1 MNKDGA
7 KNDSRKIL
15 PKINWKNEIEKKS
28 PKNEK
33 CDDKNNKII
42 FNKLLNFKIPKITII
57 RRIPTNIHL
66 TNILKPLKE
75 EIKNMNKNSVGI
87 QSEINKSTT
96 LKNVENEKTEIV
108 NINNINLIE
117 REFPMLLK
125 NTKNKFFKSNSNNS
139 FEESKIDNRDIY
151 TINDSNK
158 KEENNTNVISNKLIA
173 NRIKSVRLLH
183 KGKIFK
189 KKQLF
194 RNKNISLGFTSSSS
208 RHISFTKE
216 PKKNNSCLISL
227 NKFQDNTN
235 DNISINSLERKKI
248 ISPFSKGQKLDLKG
262 LFISKLDIKTIHINK
277 TFKNKKHKNY
287 KKKWD
292 LPKSFS
298 FNKISGRQKEIKN
311 PIKFICLERFFEY
324 NPNYDSILCNS
335 NKAYVKYNHNLKNDF
350 KQYKINST
358 RKFVCNSY
366 NIMNNPGNN
375 YNILNIL
382 NERKMEEEKIYN
394 KKKLDKIL
402 EDFIPYHKK
411 NGYIN

>member
-28 PKNEK
+28 PKIGG
-33 CDDKNNKII
+33 CDEKNNKIT

-66 TNILKPLKE
+66 TNILKPFKE

-183 KGKIFK
+183 K
-189 KKQLF
+189 
-194 RNKNISLGFTSSSS
+194 
-208 RHISFTKE
+208 
-216 PKKNNSCLISL
+216 
-227 NKFQDNTN
+227 
-235 DNISINSLERKKI
+235 RKK
-248 ISPFSKGQKLDLKG
+248 
-262 LFISKLDIKTIHINK
+262 
-277 TFKNKKHKNY
+277 
-287 KKKWD
+287 
-292 LPKSFS
+292 
-298 FNKISGRQKEIKN
+298 R
-311 PIKFICLERFFEY
+311 
-324 NPNYDSILCNS
+324 
-335 NKAYVKYNHNLKNDF
+335 
-350 KQYKINST
+350 
-358 RKFVCNSY
+358 
-366 NIMNNPGNN
+366 
-375 YNILNIL
+375 
-382 NERKMEEEKIYN
+382 
-394 KKKLDKIL
+394 
-402 EDFIPYHKK
+402 
-411 NGYIN
+411 